1 MWKKIAL
8 VSFTLWILTLIAA
21 GYFFVKG
28 TGDVGEDGRMAVQLK
43 SDEKNLVLSEM
54 RQLLAGTQTIL
65 EAITNNDMKV
75 VEITATSLGMD
86 AAVDVNPILMGKLPL
101 DFKSTGMSVH
111 QRFDKIALNVKSG
124 MKKEE
129 VLKEV
134 SDILLTCVGCH
145 QAYKLEEVR

>member
-1 MWKKIAL
+1 MWKKVAVFSLGLWLLTIA
-8 VSFTLWILTLIAA
+8 VSAY
-21 GYFFVKG
+21 YFINGVGAKG
-28 TGDVGEDGRMAVQLK
+28 HDGRMAVRLK

-86 AAVDVNPILMGKLPL
+86 AAVDVNPILMAKLPL

-111 QRFDKIALNVKSG
+111 RRFDNIALNVKSG

-145 QAYKLEEVR
+145 QAYKLEEVQ